1 MVFMW
6 NFANQTEGVA
16 THTRFT
22 QHSDQDISEMHLHH
36 LSGSFHIKKHFE
48 QSSESLRKKII
59 CSSYNIR
66 DNKG

>member
-1 MVFMW
+1 MAFMW

-16 THTRFT
+16 THTWLT

-48 QSSESLRKKII
+48 QSLESLRKKVI
-59 CSSYNIR
+59 CSLHNIS
-66 DNKG
+66 DTNG